1 MTEIK
6 HNFNQFAADIQGNFK
21 ENQPARRTFGAYKPL
36 RNNVK
41 ELIVSFRKKRY
52 QDWEDPRVPKIHV
65 SSTISRMAFLYEKI
79 RVAIDYKDEHLLR
92 KNAIERILKRWL
104 LQGKI
109 ETFDIRTL
117 IVELVRG
124 GYLKNDSVPETVVYD
139 VKKIL
144 EKYLSLMKQSSF
156 LKKGEER
163 YTLNEWILGLLSVE
177 IENRFFPGF
186 QNQALIEYAYS
197 LLNDKV
203 AVDEE
208 DADEKTKN
216 TQLYIAIQRAV
227 MKSDDALIRYGLF
240 KLYYP
245 DWEMA
250 SENLINEIARHIDVL
265 KATIENQINHP
276 IGGLIYRQVKRYI
289 IILQIL
295 KDIIK
300 ENPYKAD
307 EILSNPY
314 ILEEKIMKACEKR
327 YKRARTKLRRSTTRA
342 VIYIILTKTV
352 LAFIL
357 ELPYDI
363 LAFNTVHLTALITN
377 VIFHPLLL
385 IFIAA
390 NIYIPAKKN
399 TEKVVEAIRGLIYTD
414 EKEFIFTIFK
424 KPIKR
429 RKTMGLVFNTL
440 YLFVFAISFGII
452 IYILRYFQFN
462 AVSIFLFLLFLC
474 LVSFFGIKNRE
485 TMRELIIIDKKR
497 GFIGSLLDFFT
508 LPIIRMGR
516 WLSVKAPK
524 INVFTFVLD
533 FIIEAPF
540 KTLVEVLDEWMN
552 FIKEKKEEIY

>member
-1 MTEIK
+1 MSEEK
-6 HNFNQFAADIQGNFK
+6 KNFNQFAAEFQDK
-21 ENQPARRTFGAYKPL
+21 SRPARAYGRNYNAEKPL
-36 RNNVK
+36 RNNIK
-41 ELIVSFRKKRY
+41 ELIVALRKNRY
-52 QDWEDPRVPKIHV
+52 SDWQDPKIPKIHV

-104 LQGKI
+104 LEGKI

-117 IVELVRG
+117 IMELVRG
-124 GYLKNDSVPETVVYD
+124 GYLKNDSVPENVVFE
-139 VKKIL
+139 VKQIL
-144 EKYLSLMKQSSF
+144 EKYLNLMKQSSF

-163 YTLNEWILGLLSVE
+163 YALNEWILSLLSVE
-177 IENRFFPGF
+177 IENHFFPAYED
-186 QNQALIEYAYS
+186 QALIEYAYS
-197 LLNDKV
+197 LLHDKV
-203 AVDEE
+203 AVSEE
-208 DADEKTKN
+208 DTDEKTKN

-245 DWEMA
+245 DWETTDY
-250 SENLINEIARHIDVL
+250 SLVTEIAGHIDAL
-265 KATIENQINHP
+265 KITIENQINHP
-276 IGGLIYRQVKRYI
+276 IGGLIYRQVKKYI
-289 IILQIL
+289 ILLQIL

-300 ENPYKAD
+300 ENPSRAE
-307 EILSNPY
+307 EILSNPN
-314 ILEEKIMKACEKR
+314 LLQEKIVKACEIR
-327 YKRARTKLRRSTTRA
+327 YKKARTKLSRSTFRS
-342 VIYIILTKTV
+342 VIYILLTKTV
-352 LAFIL
+352 LAFVL
-357 ELPYDI
+357 ELPYDVLI
-363 LAFNTVHLTALITN
+363 YNTVHLTALITN
-377 VIFHPLLL
+377 IVFHPLLL

-399 TEKVVEAIRGLIYTD
+399 TEKVVEAIRGMIYAD
-414 EKEFIFTIFK
+414 EKEFIFAIFK

-429 RKTMGLVFNTL
+429 RKGWNFVFNLL
-440 YLFVFAISFGII
+440 YLFVFTISFGAI
-452 IYILRYFQFN
+452 IYVLRRFEFN
-462 AVSIFLFLLFLC
+462 AASIFLFLLFLC
-474 LVSFFGIKNRE
+474 VVSFFGIKNRE

-533 FIIEAPF
+533 FIVEAPF
-540 KTLVEVLDEWMN
+540 KIFVEVLDEWMN